1 MFFASLGMLV
11 GTVSKS
17 TETASVVGNIITFP
31 MMFLSGTFFPI
42 TLMPTYLRYLAHV
55 LPLFY
60 IIDGLNGVM
69 VYSNYAQ
76 AAIDLVVVTVITIVA
91 FVAAARLFKWR
102 ED

>member
-1 MFFASLGMLV
+1 MLV
-11 GTVSKS
+11 GTISKS

-42 TLMPTYLRYLAHV
+42 SLMPTYLRYVAHA

-69 VYSNYAQ
+69 IYGNYAQ
-76 AAIDLVVVTVITIVA
+76 VAIDLVVVAIITIAV
-91 FVAAARLFKWR
+91 FVAAAKLFKWR

>member
-1 MFFASLGMLV
+1 
-11 GTVSKS
+11 
-17 TETASVVGNIITFP
+17 
-31 MMFLSGTFFPI
+31 
-42 TLMPTYLRYLAHV
+42 MPSYLQYFAHV

-60 IIDGLNGVM
+60 IIEGLNGVM

-76 AAIDLVVVTVITIVA
+76 ATIDLGVVAVITIVA